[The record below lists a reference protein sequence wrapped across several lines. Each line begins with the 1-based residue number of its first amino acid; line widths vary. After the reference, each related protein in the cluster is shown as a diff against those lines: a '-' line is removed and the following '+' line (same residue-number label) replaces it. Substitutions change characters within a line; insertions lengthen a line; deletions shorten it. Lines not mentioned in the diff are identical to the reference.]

1 MTEYDANCTPLDEHT
16 CVFIAQQLLMSKPW
30 AGLTSLRL
38 HGSLVKMK
46 PDQIALSLTYL
57 GAALV
62 ENSALHVSLAPR
74 FRPPLFCELLPLRP
88 VAGLGSEGPRC
99 IRRLAFLAVGVR
111 GERGVPNSMHTR
123 RVLDALFH
131 IRGDCE
137 CLSRGVDPRRALFGR
152 APSRFCL
159 GSSSVSLKP
168 KLWVRAGWLELP
180 STTSAAGAR
189 TSHRER
195 GCGAQELDLS
205 KNNLKIASLGVF
217 GRALFP
223 GGAAACNQ
231 GLRYV
236 KVAKKTLPLVRLR
249 DPRQGPRE
257 DPGAPLKKE
266 KDKEKDP
273 DARLDLSSM
282 NLQDEDAAVLAAALR
297 LSQSINPKL
306 KEINLIYN
314 RITAEGVRE
323 LMVALPEFID
333 SLVGCHVTALRLSG
347 NPVGDEG
354 ARHVLEALKGGCWRW
369 LEVLEMYDTELTE
382 GAENELKD
390 AIAAIN
396 KTHGTYIEFL
406 YDENDPGYLEKL
418 DKLDIANLIANP
430 ELHDSPEAGKEPASG
445 LDGKEAGGKEKAIGR
460 MVPAILAVLR
470 REQSSGKEAG
480 GKEKAIERMVPA
492 ILAVLRREQSSVEE
506 KVKTWLD
513 LLHKLLNC
521 CGGKPDERAHRMKIC
536 AYRNYALLKRLTLL
550 LLNSETPQSLWGSL
564 LYCRESAAQA
574 HEGPLPQAQLEHED
588 AAQLTCR
595 AMLRTVE
602 ALFLFIEM
610 DADKVVGLL
619 VKMKTHFWV
628 MEFLLPAV
636 FVDLGE
642 EVCSSMKK
650 LLLHLLH
657 LRDRR
662 VLRSFMS
669 TLSRAAH
676 EDEAHWIQLADKPKD
691 SVGDSLF
698 RRVVDL
704 AVEPAVDQLSRA
716 VAQLSPKLP
725 RKTLL
730 LFTKLL
736 REMDLQI
743 SEMEELMHICVELVC
758 ARPFFTDGRDPGKWE
773 KGAEIDPTCLAGLE
787 LLQTLLQYK
796 KPGAEAGAL
805 VLLDSFLGLKF
816 YNVCGM
822 PLSHADSSSPDK
834 YDALRLEASR
844 LEASRLEDSRLKV
857 SRLEVSRLEDSRL
870 EASRLKVSRLEDSR
884 LEALRLEA
892 SRLSFMISCCT
903 ALFRLLVLE
912 KLSGA
917 STAEPSCGAPPVD
930 SPAQPVLGL
939 LVARNL
945 FGMTMRNFIYFK
957 GVAGREKD
965 NLEAEAACQANCKL
979 AHLVKRVAPNFEE
992 VVEQHSSE
1000 LLMHDLLEYMD
1011 LVTERGKAGVRVPAD
1026 LSNVEMVLDILSSLY
1041 RHAPERARYL
1051 TQNRLLART
1060 LDVCEMITERAE
1072 RAEAGEVTSYGM
1084 MGALEDMIVAWA
1096 AVPTSA
1102 PEAGRAPGETVLE
1115 EIGTNRVQCLRL
1127 LACLIR
1133 LQPFPESLTE
1143 PVNSLLASLKLKDA
1157 GEGFTHTCPLRLL
1170 KPCGFDDAYRD
1181 DPGVGLTINIADGA
1195 LGWQNQSSKDKK
1207 EQEEW
1212 ITYWQLAR
1220 DICNYQLAALHV
1232 RTDHVCFSAADAK
1245 SLGFAVGRAAKRGR
1259 GPRDLHIRKRAET
1272 GSPKAAEG
1280 GRDTTQRIMLP
1291 RVRAEARAGTP
1302 DGPARSPRS
1311 PADLPGDVAEGE
1323 IKLEGEGF
1331 GWMEM
1336 MVLLGFMEVHT
1347 HFTSID
1353 CSFILKDA
1361 EKEVEQGVVEEVI
1374 AMRNKCK
1381 GLRTVKLYDEELRL
1395 MDLTETVTALVT
1407 ETSAAEEQVK
1417 GRSPE
1422 QVAVVRASFRQAE
1435 MALMTTA
1442 AASNAAFTTFLATNS
1457 DKVNGWSFDYIARM
1471 AKNAPS
1477 LAVLDLS
1484 GTGLYS
1490 SLFSVMVGVKRLRS
1504 ANHP

>member
-1 MTEYDANCTPLDEHT
+1 
-16 CVFIAQQLLMSKPW
+16 
-30 AGLTSLRL
+30 
-38 HGSLVKMK
+38 
-46 PDQIALSLTYL
+46 
-57 GAALV
+57 
-62 ENSALHVSLAPR
+62 
-74 FRPPLFCELLPLRP
+74 
-88 VAGLGSEGPRC
+88 
-99 IRRLAFLAVGVR
+99 
-111 GERGVPNSMHTR
+111 
-123 RVLDALFH
+123 
-131 IRGDCE
+131 
-137 CLSRGVDPRRALFGR
+137 
-152 APSRFCL
+152 
-159 GSSSVSLKP
+159 
-168 KLWVRAGWLELP
+168 
-180 STTSAAGAR
+180 
-189 TSHRER
+189 
-195 GCGAQELDLS
+195 
-205 KNNLKIASLGVF
+205 
-217 GRALFP
+217 
-223 GGAAACNQ
+223 
-231 GLRYV
+231 
-236 KVAKKTLPLVRLR
+236 
-249 DPRQGPRE
+249 
-257 DPGAPLKKE
+257 
-266 KDKEKDP
+266 
-273 DARLDLSSM
+273 
-282 NLQDEDAAVLAAALR
+282 
-297 LSQSINPKL
+297 
-306 KEINLIYN
+306 
-314 RITAEGVRE
+314 
-323 LMVALPEFID
+323 
-333 SLVGCHVTALRLSG
+333 
-347 NPVGDEG
+347 
-354 ARHVLEALKGGCWRW
+354 
-369 LEVLEMYDTELTE
+369 
-382 GAENELKD
+382 
-390 AIAAIN
+390 
-396 KTHGTYIEFL
+396 
-406 YDENDPGYLEKL
+406 
-418 DKLDIANLIANP
+418 
-430 ELHDSPEAGKEPASG
+430 
-445 LDGKEAGGKEKAIGR
+445 
-460 MVPAILAVLR
+460 
-470 REQSSGKEAG
+470 
-480 GKEKAIERMVPA
+480 
-492 ILAVLRREQSSVEE
+492 
-506 KVKTWLD
+506 
-513 LLHKLLNC
+513 
-521 CGGKPDERAHRMKIC
+521 
-536 AYRNYALLKRLTLL
+536 
-550 LLNSETPQSLWGSL
+550 
-564 LYCRESAAQA
+564 
-574 HEGPLPQAQLEHED
+574 
-588 AAQLTCR
+588 
-595 AMLRTVE
+595 MLRTVE

-1280 GRDTTQRIMLP
+1280 GRVHAHHAAP
-1291 RVRAEARAGTP
+1291 
-1302 DGPARSPRS
+1302 
-1311 PADLPGDVAEGE
+1311 DLPGDVAEGE

-1490 SLFSVMVGVKRLRS
+1490 SQVENLSKKLRKSKNKSLRVLKLNGADQLEMAAVEQLGELIKVHPSLRELHLRDREPPSRNDALMRRETNSGHEHMELLANALLERKALTHLDLSYRRCSPESAPKFAKSLAMAVHYSNPARAVSRLHLRGCQLGEKGLKEIAKLLEQKSASKAVTHLDISENQVTGVCPVPLERRSGSSSLEIPAADEAPSPQYPPPTTLKGIIDFAASWKRNNTLKELDLSYNYLGDAGASELADAITPDVWGGCKIKTALTKFSVANCGIGDKGARALWKALKAMYKSEEMTSSAETTRVVDMSGLVCKEKTLKDLEYAMIETATGVLKAVKII
-1504 ANHP
+1504 ANRVPDDADEVNGSC